1 MWVLLALAAA
11 PLAVSVYSAL
21 SGAGWDAQGSTA
33 QTVRQELRRDF
44 PTL

>member
-1 MWVLLALAAA
+1 VWVLLALAAA